1 MHCSSELHLVDK
13 VVRASLHEPPLQ
25 GPRAPR
31 GGNKGRFVGTGGRR
45 WRAII
50 IVIIPIKKL
59 IIGPGS
65 PPADPIMGW
74 FSSQPFIPPSLHS
87 FTTEVRLQILSS
99 PPHSPVVKAVAWSW
113 FSAPCRRLW
122 KHSFNMCV
130 KPSMRP
136 KPSNVCDDLH
146 ARNIELSLPDPRCAQ
161 KLGISGQLLATKS
174 SQAAQM
180 NGWLQKWLS
189 LRECTCVLSQ
199 WDYKKRPLLP
209 NFLQTFKIGHR
220 NLISSVTS
228 SFSSPVDGKD
238 LRLFGDL
245 WNLSWHWIRGL
256 PKPNPIQWPAKICPP
271 PHLGISVQLV
281 PKSLKSAQN

>member
-13 VVRASLHEPPLQ
+13 VVRAPLHEPPLQ

-122 KHSFNMCV
+122 KHSSVWNLVWDRSPPTYVMTC
-130 KPSMRP
+130 M
-136 KPSNVCDDLH
+136 H
-146 ARNIELSLPDPRCAQ
+146 
-161 KLGISGQLLATKS
+161 GIL
-174 SQAAQM
+174 
-180 NGWLQKWLS
+180 
-189 LRECTCVLSQ
+189 
-199 WDYKKRPLLP
+199 
-209 NFLQTFKIGHR
+209 
-220 NLISSVTS
+220 
-228 SFSSPVDGKD
+228 SSP
-238 LRLFGDL
+238 
-245 WNLSWHWIRGL
+245 S
-256 PKPNPIQWPAKICPP
+256 QTPAV
-271 PHLGISVQLV
+271 L
-281 PKSLKSAQN
+281 KSLASLVSSWL

>member
-13 VVRASLHEPPLQ
+13 VVRAPLHEPPLQ

-174 SQAAQM
+174 SQAAQTQR
-180 NGWLQKWLS
+180 NGWLQKWLF
-189 LRECTCVLSQ
+189 LRECTCWTV
-199 WDYKKRPLLP
+199 
-209 NFLQTFKIGHR
+209 IM
-220 NLISSVTS
+220 SSVNKITKKETTFTKLFTNIQNRTS
-228 SFSSPVDGKD
+228 ELD
-238 LRLFGDL
+238 L
-245 WNLSWHWIRGL
+245 LSDIFF
-256 PKPNPIQWPAKICPP
+256 
-271 PHLGISVQLV
+271 LV
-281 PKSLKSAQN
+281 PCGRKGFAAVWGFVEFVVTLNSRSAKAQPHTMAG